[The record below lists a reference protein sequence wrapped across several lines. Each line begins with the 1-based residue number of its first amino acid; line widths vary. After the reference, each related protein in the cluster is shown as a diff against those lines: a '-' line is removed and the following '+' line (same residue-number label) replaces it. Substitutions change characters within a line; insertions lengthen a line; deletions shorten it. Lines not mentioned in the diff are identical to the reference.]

1 MFVGSS
7 AFSPQKQNSK
17 MLENNNP
24 GNILTTITMIYCFAL
39 ENNVFYPADHFQ
51 VKDKTIVAFFYKRSE
66 IGL

>member
-7 AFSPQKQNSK
+7 AFSPQKQHSK
-17 MLENNNP
+17 MLENKNP
-24 GNILTTITMIYCFAL
+24 GNILMTITMIYCFAL

-51 VKDKTIVAFFYKRSE
+51 AKDKTIVAFFYKRSE

>member
-1 MFVGSS
+1 
-7 AFSPQKQNSK
+7 

-24 GNILTTITMIYCFAL
+24 GNILMTITMIYCFAL

-51 VKDKTIVAFFYKRSE
+51 AKDKTIVAFFYKRSE

>member
-17 MLENNNP
+17 MLENKNP
-24 GNILTTITMIYCFAL
+24 GNISMTITMIYCFAL
-39 ENNVFYPADHFQ
+39 ENNVFYPASHVQ
-51 VKDKTIVAFFYKRSE
+51 GKDKKNEDFFNKRSE